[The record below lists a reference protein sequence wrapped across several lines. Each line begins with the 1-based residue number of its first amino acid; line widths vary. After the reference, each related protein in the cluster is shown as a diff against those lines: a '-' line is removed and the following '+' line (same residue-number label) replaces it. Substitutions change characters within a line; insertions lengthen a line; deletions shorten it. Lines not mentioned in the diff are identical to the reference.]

1 MVFAMM
7 LGLVLG
13 GAVVLLIEQW
23 LRAELR
29 TLPQPSRRLG
39 PRSSTPLLS
48 GLSGPRRRSLF

>member
-1 MVFAMM
+1 MM